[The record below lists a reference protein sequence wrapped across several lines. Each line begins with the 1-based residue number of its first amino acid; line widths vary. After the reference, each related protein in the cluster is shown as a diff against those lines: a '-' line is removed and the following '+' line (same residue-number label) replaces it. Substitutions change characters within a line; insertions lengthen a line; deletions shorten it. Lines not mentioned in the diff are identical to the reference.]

1 MSRSFAGVQAP
12 RLRRRERPAHRL
24 SVFVCILIFSFVAEP
39 TTKAEPGP
47 ANALPTEAATPLTME
62 EAAQLAGVDHPLLTG
77 REAKIQAEDQQA
89 IAASQL
95 PDPQLSGGL
104 KELPIDTSEAFS
116 TRRDDFTEFTIGLS
130 QDFPRAEKRR
140 LQGARKQL
148 DADADRASLDNEQRM
163 VRRDASL
170 AWLDVYEAEQS
181 LKLAQRLADE
191 AALQVQSLEKDYN
204 NGKASQSDSLAGTGK

>member
-1 MSRSFAGVQAP
+1 MSRSFEGARAP
-12 RLRRRERPAHRL
+12 WLRRRERRAHGW
-24 SVFVCILIFSFVAEP
+24 SVVACISLFSFAAEQP
-39 TTKAEPGP
+39 TKAG
-47 ANALPTEAATPLTME
+47 ASATAPLTME
-62 EAAQLAGVDHPLLTG
+62 EAARLAAIDQPLLTE
-77 REAKIQAEDQQA
+77 RRAKIQAEDQQA
-89 IAASQL
+89 IAAAQL

-130 QDFPRAEKRR
+130 QDLPRAEKRR

-148 DADADRASLDNEQRM
+148 DADADRAALDNEQRM

-181 LKLAQRLADE
+181 LNLAQRLAE
-191 AALQVQSLEKDYN
+191 I
-204 NGKASQSDSLAGTGK
+204 GRASCRERVCAIV